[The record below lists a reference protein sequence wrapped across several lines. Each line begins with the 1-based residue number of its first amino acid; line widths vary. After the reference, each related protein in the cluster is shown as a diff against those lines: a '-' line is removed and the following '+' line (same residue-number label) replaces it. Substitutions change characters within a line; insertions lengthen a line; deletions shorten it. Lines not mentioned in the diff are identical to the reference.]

1 MQTDI
6 AKSLRAAI
14 RNGKVAIG
22 AKETLKAINSG
33 EAQLIILAS
42 NCPERFKRTI
52 RQSNIRTV
60 ELEFSSIELGSLSGK
75 PFTIS
80 SLSVIDS
87 GPSDIMELREKEISD
102 DRS

>member
-1 MQTDI
+1 MQIDI

-42 NCPERFKRTI
+42 NCPERFKRVI